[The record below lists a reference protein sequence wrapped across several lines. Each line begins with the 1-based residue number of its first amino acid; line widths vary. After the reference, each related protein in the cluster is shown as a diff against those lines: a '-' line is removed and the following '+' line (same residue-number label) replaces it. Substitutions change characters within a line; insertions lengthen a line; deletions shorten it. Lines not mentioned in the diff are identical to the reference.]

1 MNSDKIGKFISKL
14 RKEKNMTQQ
23 ELGDLLG
30 INGKSI
36 SKWERG
42 INLPDISIL
51 KDLTNIFNISIE
63 ELLNG
68 ERKSISTSSKKDN
81 QYFKI
86 LLLLTISV
94 IIILF
99 TILTIN
105 NHYQYSVYHIESN
118 DALLNVDG
126 YIIFNPDNEIFL
138 INQIEYKS
146 EIVKETDKIKI
157 ILKNN
162 NKELFTYQSNIYQD
176 KKSIKKILE
185 ETSINIRKAS
195 ENNIINRLTLLII
208 FDDEQLEIPLQISEK
223 LTNNLF
229 K

>member
-68 ERKSISTSSKKDN
+68 ERKNISTSSKKDN

-105 NHYQYSVYHIESN
+105 NHYQYSVFHIESN
-118 DALLNVDG
+118 NALLNVDG

-146 EIVKETDKIKI
+146 EIVKETDRIKI

>member
-105 NHYQYSVYHIESN
+105 NHYQYRVFHIESN
-118 DALLNVDG
+118 NALLNVDG

-195 ENNIINRLTLLII
+195 ENNIINRLKLLII